1 MCRTIRVD
9 RINDGI
15 PHDHCDTRIPARR
28 ITDSLRDRRIILFL
42 QDVTIR
48 DLHRVDNALVH
59 DAERNRVENLRIDR
73 VDRHIARDR
82 GSPLLPAALISRLV
96 GHTRIITV
104 RQLIA
109 TVNGNRFHG
118 LSVRHEGDR
127 VICRDLR
134 VGHADRHI
142 ALDGRSIP
150 LPRAGVTRLF
160 GDGRV
165 VAVLEGI
172 ALRDVHGLDGL
183 PIGHESNFISPN
195 RTVSI
200 PRNSLARADAVC
212 VVGEVEDVLG
222 RAVALGGSAAELA
235 AVLPLHV
242 PEQLRPIR
250 VKCRVAAAVVL
261 EVDAVDGRQQVAPTA
276 VFVGVLVYFAR
287 AALVVL

>member
-28 ITDSLRDRRIILFL
+28 ITDSLRDRRVILFL

-73 VDRHIARDR
+73 VDRHITRDR
-82 GSPLLPAALISRLV
+82 GSPLLPAALISHLV
-96 GHTRIITV
+96 GHTRVIAV
-104 RQLIA
+104 LQLIA

-134 VGHADRHI
+134 VGCAYRYI
-142 ALDGRSIP
+142 AFDGRGIP
-150 LPRAGVTRLF
+150 LPRAGVARLF

-172 ALRDVHGLDGL
+172 ALRNVHGLDSL
-183 PIGHESNFISPN
+183 SVSHKSNFISLN
-195 RTVSI
+195 GAVSI
-200 PRNSLARADAVC
+200 PRNGLSRADAVC

-222 RAVALGGSAAELA
+222 RAVALGGRAAELA
-235 AVLPLHV
+235 AVLPLHA
-242 PEQLRPIR
+242 PEQLRPVR
-250 VKCRVAAAVVL
+250 VKRRVAAAVVL
-261 EVDAVDGRQQVAPTA
+261 EVDAVDGRQQVAPPF
-276 VFVGVLVYFAR
+276 VFVGVLVQLAR
-287 AALVVL
+287 AALMVL